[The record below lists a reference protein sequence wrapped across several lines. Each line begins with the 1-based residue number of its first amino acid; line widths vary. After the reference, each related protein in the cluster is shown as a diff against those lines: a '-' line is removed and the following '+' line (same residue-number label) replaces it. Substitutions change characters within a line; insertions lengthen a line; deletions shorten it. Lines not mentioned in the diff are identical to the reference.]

1 MTPMH
6 EWNSE
11 HEREGVRYVACDLV
25 TFIQYLLTVLIFM
38 WSYGSK
44 QYDELC

>member
-11 HEREGVRYVACDLV
+11 REQEVSDDVACDLA
-25 TFIQYLLTVLIFM
+25 TLIQYLLTVLIFM

-44 QYDELC
+44 QYD

>member
-1 MTPMH
+1 MTPMR

-11 HEREGVRYVACDLV
+11 RGQEVSDDVACDLATLNRSGTHV
-25 TFIQYLLTVLIFM
+25 
-38 WSYGSK
+38 WPYGSK